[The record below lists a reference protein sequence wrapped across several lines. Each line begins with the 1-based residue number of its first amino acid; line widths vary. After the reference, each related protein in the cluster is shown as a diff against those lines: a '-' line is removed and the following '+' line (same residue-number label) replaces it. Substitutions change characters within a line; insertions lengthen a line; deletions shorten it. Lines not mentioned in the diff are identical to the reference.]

1 MVEVKIAL
9 SVIIVNWNSRDYVR
23 KCLRSIY
30 AHLSGLSFEIIV
42 VDSASY
48 DGCGEM
54 LAREF
59 PDVKFI
65 QSEQNIGFAGANNL
79 GARQS
84 RGESLLFLNPD
95 TELVNPAI
103 NLLFDALTG
112 LKDAGAV
119 GARLLNGDGSLQ
131 TSCIQAFPTILNQ
144 LLGAEAIRRRF
155 PKAVLWGIAPL
166 YSKQDEPVE
175 VEAISGACIMM
186 KRDVFIGIG
195 CFSVDYF
202 MYAED
207 MDLCYKAARK
217 GHVNY
222 YVPRAAIIHHGDGSV
237 QAAKSNFATIMAV
250 ESLWRYFKKYRGV
263 VYASIFRCGLLVSGT
278 GRLLLLTGRRSLN
291 TQADKHSS
299 HKASWNKWMAIMRWA
314 AGLERWVLRYR

>member
-1 MVEVKIAL
+1 MANNKVAL
-9 SVIIVNWNSRDYVR
+9 SIIIVNWNSKDYVR
-23 KCLRSIY
+23 KCLRSVY
-30 AHLSGLSFEIIV
+30 AHSHGLSFEIIV
-42 VDSASY
+42 VDSASH

-54 LAREF
+54 LASEF
-59 PDVKFI
+59 PDVRFI
-65 QSEQNIGFAGANNL
+65 QSEQNIGFANANNM
-79 GARQS
+79 GAVQA
-84 RGESLLFLNPD
+84 RGECLLFLNPD

-103 NLLFDALTG
+103 NLLFEALTG

-144 LLGAEAIRRRF
+144 LLDAEAIRRRF
-155 PKAVLWGIAPL
+155 PKAFLWGIAPL
-166 YSKQDEPVE
+166 YSKQVELAE

-186 KRDVFIGIG
+186 KRDVFMDIG

-217 GHVNY
+217 GRVNY
-222 YVPRAAIIHHGDGSV
+222 YVPGAVIIHHGDGSV
-237 QAAKSNFATIMAV
+237 QNAKSNFATIMAV

-263 VYASIFRCGLLVSGT
+263 VYASIFRGGLLLSGT
-278 GRLLLLTGRRSLN
+278 GRLLLLTGRRSLSPRED
-291 TQADKHSS
+291 QHSF
-299 HKASWNKWMAIMRWA
+299 HKASWNKWTAIMRWA
-314 AGLERWVLRYR
+314 TGRERWVLKYR